1 MMKIQKLVLISILG
15 RSIVG
20 LFGIIQLRAALPVFG
35 ISGFAEIAAATTL
48 LTVGIVLESGLA
60 WNLRLEISQSSSE
73 NINNLVRKTFL
84 KLVLFCAPLCLITFA
99 VMVTSNSVVIQLNA
113 GILFMTFGN
122 LLFIP
127 WLRLL
132 EGIGLQY
139 VAILI
144 QVATSFII
152 LLIVLTTVHLVNIV
166 EFTLLISSGGLMS
179 SIVVYVYI
187 RMRMQKGIP
196 DGASHNQGDF
206 YVRVPNLDSLVVVF
220 SSNLIF
226 GFYPLLYHFY
236 KNDDFVSQTG
246 IRVRIFSLMLGVIGV
261 IGTQLQVKSA
271 QHIDGLRYGLRIRI
285 LTSVVLIF
293 TFVGA
298 DFILETVV
306 LGKDNPF
313 NIFESVSFG
322 VLAAL
327 VESQIHNSTLEL
339 KQFGLKRQV
348 VSYSICTIIF
358 AFSFVFIRHFDLSLV
373 WATCLI
379 FYIVHVRPLGK
390 RVGRPW

>member
-1 MMKIQKLVLISILG
+1 MKIQRLVLISILG

-48 LTVGIVLESGLA
+48 LTVGTVLESGLA

-84 KLVLFCAPLCLITFA
+84 KLVLICAPLCLITFT
-99 VMVTSNSVVIQLNA
+99 VMVTSSSVVTKLNA
-113 GILFMTFGN
+113 GILFITVSN

-152 LLIVLTTVHLVNIV
+152 LLTVVTTVHLLNIV
-166 EFTLLISSGGLMS
+166 EFTLLISSNGLMS
-179 SIVVYVYI
+179 SSLVYVFI
-187 RMRMQKGIP
+187 RMRIQKRIP

-206 YVRVPNLDSLVVVF
+206 YVRVPNLESLVVVF
-220 SSNLIF
+220 SSNILF
-226 GFYPLLYHFY
+226 GFYPLLYHLY
-236 KNDDFVSQTG
+236 KNDNFVSQTG
-246 IRVRIFSLMLGVIGV
+246 IKVRIFSLMLGVIGV

-271 QHIDGLRYGLRIRI
+271 QHIHGLSYGLRIRI

-293 TFVGA
+293 IFVGA
-298 DFILETVV
+298 DSILEAVV
-306 LGKDNPF
+306 LGRGNTF

-327 VESQIHNSTLEL
+327 VESQIYNSTLEL

>member
-1 MMKIQKLVLISILG
+1 MKIQKLVLISILG

-84 KLVLFCAPLCLITFA
+84 KLVLICAPLCLITFA
-99 VMVTSNSVVIQLNA
+99 VMVTSNSVVTQLNA

-122 LLFIP
+122 LIFIP

-139 VAILI
+139 VTILI

-152 LLIVLTTVHLVNIV
+152 LLIVVATVHLLNIV
-166 EFTLLISSGGLMS
+166 EFTLLISSSGLMS
-179 SIVVYVYI
+179 SIVVLVYI
-187 RMRMQKGIP
+187 RMRIQKKIP
-196 DGASHNQGDF
+196 DGASHNKGDF
-206 YVRVPNLDSLVVVF
+206 CVKIPNLDSLVVVF
-220 SSNLIF
+220 SSNLLF
-226 GFYPLLYHFY
+226 GFYPLLYHLY

-246 IRVRIFSLMLGVIGV
+246 IRVRLFSLMLGVIGV

-271 QHIDGLRYGLRIRI
+271 QHMEGLSYGLKIRI

-298 DFILETVV
+298 DFILEAVV
-306 LGKDNPF
+306 FGRDNPF

-322 VLAAL
+322 VLVAL
-327 VESQIHNSTLEL
+327 VESQIYNSTLEL

-348 VSYSICTIIF
+348 LSYSICTIIF
-358 AFSFVFIRHFDLSLV
+358 AFCFVFIRHFDLSLV